1 MIQSL
6 VQEWIKD
13 KQPQEEDKC
22 NNNMTM
28 EMVNL
33 ITNMAKIIDKTLPI
47 NNNQETSTNTVN
59 LTELYELSNDDGC

>member
-1 MIQSL
+1 MHKIF
-6 VQEWIKD
+6 KD

-33 ITNMAKIIDKTLPI
+33 INNMAKIIDKTSPT
-47 NNNQETSTNTVN
+47 NNNQDKTSTNTVN
-59 LTELYELSNDDGC
+59 LTEYFELNNDDSC